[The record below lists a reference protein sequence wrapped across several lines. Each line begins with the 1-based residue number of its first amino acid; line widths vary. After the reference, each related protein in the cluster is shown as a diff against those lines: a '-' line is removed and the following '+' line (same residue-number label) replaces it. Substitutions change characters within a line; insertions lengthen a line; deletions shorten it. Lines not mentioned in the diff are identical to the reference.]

1 MLKNIPQMIV
11 PELMKDMMEMGH
23 SDVLI
28 LADANFPA
36 ASHARKIIRMDTVEI
51 PEILQAVLQFFPLDS
66 FVEKPVKLM
75 KNLPEEPVPQIWSVY
90 EKILKEHDSTHAFQQ
105 FGFIER
111 LQFYEDA
118 EKAYVIVQTG
128 TTARYANIMLQKG
141 VV

>member
-1 MLKNIPQMIV
+1 MLKNIPQMIA

-51 PEILQAVLQFFPLDS
+51 
-66 FVEKPVKLM
+66 PVKLM

>member
-1 MLKNIPQMIV
+1 MLKNIPQMIA

-75 KNLPEEPVPQIWSVY
+75 KNLPE
-90 EKILKEHDSTHAFQQ
+90 
-105 FGFIER
+105 
-111 LQFYEDA
+111 
-118 EKAYVIVQTG
+118 
-128 TTARYANIMLQKG
+128 
-141 VV
+141 

>member
-90 EKILKEHDSTHAFQQ
+90 EKIFKEHDSTHAFQQ